1 MKIDHANELVPF
13 QTLVAKDLSTSSLIQ
28 LPIRR
33 GTLIRLRR
41 LFDQEGLLMTDIPSP
56 DEPSTFASAN
66 ESVRDV
72 ARGVRQAL
80 DDGQPPGQWKVIVS
94 DLVRE
99 APLSSLGIAF
109 LLGYVIARR
118 R

>member
-1 MKIDHANELVPF
+1 MTN
-13 QTLVAKDLSTSSLIQ
+13 TS
-28 LPIRR
+28 
-33 GTLIRLRR
+33 
-41 LFDQEGLLMTDIPSP
+41 SP
-56 DEPSTFASAN
+56 DEPSTFEQAN
-66 ESVRDV
+66 ETVRDV
-72 ARGVRQAL
+72 ARGMRQAL

-109 LLGYVIARR
+109 LLGYAVARR

>member
-1 MKIDHANELVPF
+1 
-13 QTLVAKDLSTSSLIQ
+13 
-28 LPIRR
+28 
-33 GTLIRLRR
+33 
-41 LFDQEGLLMTDIPSP
+41 MTDTPSP
-56 DEPSTFASAN
+56 DDPSTFASAN
-66 ESVRDV
+66 ETVRDV

-80 DDGQPPGQWKVIVS
+80 DDGQPPDQWKVIVS

>member
-1 MKIDHANELVPF
+1 VLHCLDKSAG
-13 QTLVAKDLSTSSLIQ
+13 SLIRRIA
-28 LPIRR
+28 LPDRR
-33 GTLIRLRR
+33 GTLIRLSR
-41 LFDQEGLLMTDIPSP
+41 LFEQEGLLMTDTPSP

-66 ESVRDV
+66 ETVSDV
-72 ARGVRQAL
+72 AR
-80 DDGQPPGQWKVIVS
+80 IVS

-99 APLSSLGIAF
+99 APLSSLGFAF